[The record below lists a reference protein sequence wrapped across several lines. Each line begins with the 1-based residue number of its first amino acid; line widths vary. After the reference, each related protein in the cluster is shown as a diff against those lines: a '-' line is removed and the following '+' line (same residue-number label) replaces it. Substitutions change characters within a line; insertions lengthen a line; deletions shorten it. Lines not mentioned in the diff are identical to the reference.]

1 MYFTFS
7 ILIFYYGMFSIHYN
21 GVVGQYAS
29 DYFDTV
35 DKDVTPYYAPRA
47 KQFDEVGTANEDI
60 ALVRPINLREIMKI
74 VIFYEL
80 YDWLLNYGK

>member
-1 MYFTFS
+1 MYFAIS
-7 ILIFYYGMFSIHYN
+7 ILSFCFGMFSIQNN

-47 KQFDEVGTANEDI
+47 KQYDETATANEDI
-60 ALVRPINLREIMKI
+60 AMVRAICTIINII
-74 VIFYEL
+74 
-80 YDWLLNYGK
+80 LLKRGI

>member
-1 MYFTFS
+1 MHVTIS
-7 ILIFYYGMFSIHYN
+7 ILSFCFGMFSIQNN

-47 KQFDEVGTANEDI
+47 KQYDATATANEDI
-60 ALVRPINLREIMKI
+60 AMVRQYTLLY
-74 VIFYEL
+74 VLFY
-80 YDWLLNYGK
+80 

>member
-1 MYFTFS
+1 MKLLLEVGNIKMYFTFS
-7 ILIFYYGMFSIHYN
+7 ILIFYYGMFIIHYN

-60 ALVRPINLREIMKI
+60 ALVRR
-74 VIFYEL
+74 YTRL
-80 YDWLLNYGK
+80 YILYY

>member
-7 ILIFYYGMFSIHYN
+7 ILSFYYGMFSIQYN

-47 KQFDEVGTANEDI
+47 KQFDEVATANEDI
-60 ALVRPINLREIMKI
+60 AMVGRYTRLYIL
-74 VIFYEL
+74 FY
-80 YDWLLNYGK
+80 